1 MTGDHMKRYVC
12 VHGHFYQ
19 PPREN
24 PWLES
29 IELQDSAYPYH
40 DWNARINAEC
50 YAPNGASRILDAQG
64 RIKRI
69 VNNYAQ
75 ISFNVGPTLL
85 AWLEAQAPETYA
97 HIIEADRESAARFS
111 GHGSALAQCYNH
123 LIMPLANAREKRTQV
138 RWGLRDF
145 ARRFGRD
152 AQGMWLPETAV
163 DLETLD
169 ILAEH
174 GVRFTIL
181 APHQASA
188 VRRIGSGDWR
198 DVSGAR
204 IDVGR
209 PYLQRLPSGRDIAIF
224 FYDGPVSRAVA
235 FENLL
240 RNGERFAQRLL
251 ATLGDAEPPRLA
263 HIATDGETYGHHHR
277 HGDMALAYALD
288 TIENDTPVA
297 LTNYG
302 EYLERHPPQDEVR
315 IIEDTSWS
323 CAHGIER
330 WRSDCGCRTGGRPGW
345 NQAWRAP
352 LREALDWLNAA
363 IETQYETAA
372 AELLREPWAARDDYI
387 DVVLDRS
394 TESVDAFLGKHAR
407 EALDDDQR
415 VRAIRLLELERH
427 AMLMFTSCGWF
438 FNELSGIETVQVLQY
453 AGRAIQL
460 AQSTANG
467 GSADGLENEFLS
479 RIARAR
485 SNIPELGDGRS
496 IYEMYVRPARVDLP
510 DVAAHFAVSSL
521 LSGNDEGEIYCY
533 RVEPGQQQRRQLGE
547 SQLFVGRATV
557 RSIITLEHEDVGFAV
572 VHFGSQNL
580 SGGLRHIHSDD
591 DDQPLA
597 EQLVNAFEKA
607 DTTRVVQLLA
617 QFPEHTFSLKSLFS
631 DRQREVLDY
640 LLHDSVVDA
649 EAAYREV
656 YERDASLMRFLIDLD
671 ARVPRAFLLAAE
683 YVINAELRRA
693 FERDYLDLARAR
705 LLMTEAETLRV
716 RLDHAGLAYV
726 VQQTLEQL
734 AIEFERGPDDIAT
747 LERLADLAASANAL
761 PFEIDRWKVQN
772 LYYGIG
778 QDLYPDRLDR
788 TRTGD
793 ADAARWVD
801 LFAAVGKQIGVAI
814 A

>member
-1 MTGDHMKRYVC
+1 MKRYVC

-40 DWNARINAEC
+40 DWNARISSEC
-50 YAPNGASRILDAQG
+50 YAPNTASRILDTQG

-69 VNNYAQ
+69 VNNYAH
-75 ISFNVGPTLL
+75 ISFNFGPTLL
-85 AWLEAQAPETYA
+85 AWLEEQLPETYA
-97 HIIEADRESAARFS
+97 HILEADRESAARFS

-123 LIMPLANAREKRTQV
+123 LIMPLASARDKRTQV
-138 RWGLRDF
+138 LWGLRDF
-145 ARRFGRD
+145 AHRFGRE
-152 AQGMWLPETAV
+152 AEGMWLPETAV

-188 VRRIGSGDWR
+188 VRRIGSSEWR
-198 DVSGAR
+198 DVSGGR
-204 IDVGR
+204 IDGSR

-240 RNGERFAQRLL
+240 RNGERFAQRLV
-251 ATLGDAEPPRLA
+251 AVFGDADPPRLA

-288 TIENDTPVA
+288 YIDNETAIS

-302 EYLERHPPQDEVR
+302 EYLERHPPEDEVR
-315 IIEDTSWS
+315 IIENTSWS

-330 WRSDCGCRTGGRPGW
+330 WRADCGCRTGGRPGW

-363 IETQYETAA
+363 VGPQYETAA
-372 AELLREPWAARDDYI
+372 AELMRDPCAARDDYI
-387 DVVLDRS
+387 DIVVDRS
-394 TESVDAFLGKHAR
+394 AESVDAFLGKHAR
-407 EALDDDQR
+407 GPLNDDQR

-460 AQSTANG
+460 AQSAANDPRA
-467 GSADGLENEFLS
+467 SGLETEFLS
-479 RIARAR
+479 RISRAH
-485 SNIPELGDGRS
+485 SNIPEVGDGRT
-496 IYEMYVRPARVDLP
+496 IYETYVRPARVDLP
-510 DVAAHFAVSSL
+510 DVAAHYAVSSL
-521 LSGNDEGEIYCY
+521 LSGNDEGKIYCY
-533 RVEPGQQQRRQLGE
+533 HVEPAQQQRRQLGE
-547 SQLFVGRATV
+547 SQLFVGRAKV
-557 RSIITLEHEDVGFAV
+557 SSAITLEHEDVAFAV

-580 SGGLRHIHSDD
+580 SGGLRRIRGDENDHA
-591 DDQPLA
+591 LA
-597 EQLVNAFEKA
+597 DQLVGAFEKA

-617 QFPEHTFSLKSLFS
+617 QFPESTFSLKSLFS
-631 DRQREVLDY
+631 DRRREVLDY
-640 LLHDSVVDA
+640 LMHDSLVDA

-671 ARVPRAFLLAAE
+671 ARVPRAFLLAAQ
-683 YVINAELRRA
+683 YIVDAELRRA
-693 FERDYLDLARAR
+693 FARDHLDLARAR
-705 LLMTEAETLRV
+705 LLMTEAETLKI

-726 VQQTLEQL
+726 VKQTLEQL
-734 AIEFERGPDDIAT
+734 AVEFERDPQDFAA
-747 LERLADLAASANAL
+747 LERLADLAAAANAL

-772 LYYGIG
+772 LYYGVAQG
-778 QDLYPDRLDR
+778 LYPARLDR
-788 TRTGD
+788 ARAGD
-793 ADAARWVD
+793 PDASRWVD
-801 LFAAVGKQIGVAI
+801 LFTAVGKQIRVAV